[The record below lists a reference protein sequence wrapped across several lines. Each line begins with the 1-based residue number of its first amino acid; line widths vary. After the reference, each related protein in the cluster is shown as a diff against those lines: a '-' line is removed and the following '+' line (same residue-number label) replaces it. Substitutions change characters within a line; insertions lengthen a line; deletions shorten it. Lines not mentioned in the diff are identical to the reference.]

1 MDEESGDFEVKR
13 KIRQDASLAR
23 LAGYFVIKTLCADT
37 PAAQSVFKVKV
48 VYKLSNGINSFGK
61 TCNLAGSIVLVI
73 YSLAGSHLDLLGS
86 GLQCSLSSSL
96 VSGSGS
102 SLNLLNR
109 GLNLGANRL
118 VSRSLRLVY

>member
-61 TCNLAGSIVLVI
+61 TCNFAGSIVLVI
-73 YSLAGSHLDLLGS
+73 YSLAGSLVNLG
-86 GLQCSLSSSL
+86 
-96 VSGSGS
+96 GS
-102 SLNLLNR
+102 S
-109 GLNLGANRL
+109 
-118 VSRSLRLVY
+118 